1 MTHIELKEYFEQQRT
16 MGLKTRHIEQN
27 EKQIKQHLASVR
39 AAKISKQVFWEK
51 NQYIGHNPKITPE
64 QIIAKTSTDKFPC
77 DATTVRFHSLKHK
90 VATAYFY
97 GKSETRKFGN
107 NHTWTYPASKLTV
120 TFPNTNPS
128 NGRRA
133 WGYAYQGDLHN
144 SMSRQEVDISLD
156 YIEDVLSD
164 FLNL

>member
-1 MTHIELKEYFEQQRT
+1 MTHIEIKKYFDTQRDKP
-16 MGLKTRHIEQN
+16 MKSSRVKLPDI
-27 EKQIKQHLASVR
+27 
-39 AAKISKQVFWEK
+39 AKKVFWEK
-51 NQYIGHNPKITPE
+51 NQYVTHNPKIDAG
-64 QIIAKTSTDKFPC
+64 QIISKTSTDKFPAN
-77 DATTVRFHSLKHK
+77 ATTIRFHSLKNK

-97 GKSETRKFGN
+97 GKLESKNYGN
-107 NHTWTYPASKLTV
+107 NSWTYPSSKLMV

-133 WGYAYQGDLHN
+133 WGYTYQGDLHN
-144 SMSRQEVDISLD
+144 GMSRQEVDITLD

>member
-27 EKQIKQHLASVR
+27 EKQIKQHFASVR

-51 NQYIGHNPKITPE
+51 NQYVTHNSKIAPE
-64 QIIAKTSTDKFPC
+64 QIIAKTSTDKFPT
-77 DATTVRFHSLKHK
+77 DAVTVRFHSLKNK

-97 GKSETRKFGN
+97 GESETRNYGN
-107 NHTWTYPASKLTV
+107 NHTWTYPSSKLTV
-120 TFPNTNPS
+120 TFPNTNPA

-144 SMSRQEVDISLD
+144 GMSREEVDITLD